1 MSSHGQETELKWDS
15 QMQLHDLGLVDTS
28 LKHTLIVREMDGE
41 EIQYIEKVSL
51 RSVIVTRWEF
61 SCSSFCFFSPLDQG
75 PIFHSLSHIA
85 LFDLIGQSS
94 NAFSRGTGAL
104 A

>member
-15 QMQLHDLGLVDTS
+15 QMQLHNLNLGDPS

-41 EIQYIEKVSL
+41 EIQYIEKVSS

-61 SCSSFCFFSPLDQG
+61 SCSSFCFFSSHDYG
-75 PIFHSLSHIA
+75 PVFHSLSHIVV
-85 LFDLIGQSS
+85 
-94 NAFSRGTGAL
+94 
-104 A
+104 